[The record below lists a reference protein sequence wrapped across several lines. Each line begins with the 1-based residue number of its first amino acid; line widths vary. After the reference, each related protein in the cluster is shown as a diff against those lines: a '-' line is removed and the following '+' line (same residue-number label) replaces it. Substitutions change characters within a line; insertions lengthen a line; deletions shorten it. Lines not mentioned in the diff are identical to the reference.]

1 VSFFACYIPFN
12 GSKKENPLKNIA
24 LLTDFGYQDEYVGV
38 MKGVILGISP
48 DARII
53 DLCHSITPQSILQA
67 SLLLQRSYQFFPK
80 ETVFCCV
87 VDPGVGTS
95 RKPLA
100 VRVGDWLFVG
110 PDNGLFSPVIAVAKA
125 SGTLVDLIVLDQ
137 PKYWLE
143 KIGRSFHGRDIF
155 APVSA
160 HLANGVPLH
169 LLGSST
175 KDFKELDLP
184 TPQQVENGW
193 EGTILHIDHFG
204 NCSTNL
210 SSEILKTVTNPRLIF
225 NDHQIDRFTQTFGEA
240 NPGESIMMLD
250 SSDHLSIC
258 VVNGNAQE
266 TFNLKLGDSVRL
278 IEKI

>member
-1 VSFFACYIPFN
+1 MLYSLQLIE
-12 GSKKENPLKNIA
+12 KEILMKNIA

-38 MKGVILGISP
+38 MKGVILGVSP

-53 DLCHSITPQSILQA
+53 DLCHSIKPQSIQQA
-67 SLLLQRSYQFFPK
+67 ALLLQRSYQFFPK
-80 ETVFCCV
+80 ETIFCCV
-87 VDPGVGTS
+87 VDPEVGTS

-100 VRVGDWLFVG
+100 IRAGDWLFVG
-110 PDNGLFSPVIAVAKA
+110 PDNGLFSLVIADAKA
-125 SGTLVDLIVLDQ
+125 SGTLLDLIVLDQ
-137 PKYWLE
+137 SKYWLD

-160 HLANGVPLH
+160 HLANGVTLP

-175 KDFKELDLP
+175 IDYKELDLP
-184 TPQQVENGW
+184 NPQQVENGW

-210 SSEILKTVTNPRLIF
+210 TSEILKTVTNSRLII
-225 NDHQIDRFTQTFGEA
+225 NDHQIDRLTQTFGEA

-258 VVNGNAQE
+258 IVNGNAQE
-266 TFNLKLGDSVRL
+266 TFNLKLGDCVRL
-278 IEKI
+278 IEKN